1 VQGHYVRTLGNI
13 GDKDTEN
20 EVLLL
25 EHDIP
30 HAHFSADVLNCLPQ
44 MPWSISKE
52 VRWMALGPVRYA
64 VEHTRFL
71 EAYRPAETHTHT
83 PI

>member
-1 VQGHYVRTLGNI
+1 VHLQDHYYDCVIVHLEGHYCGCVAVHLQGHFVRKLGDI

-30 HAHFSADVLNCLPQ
+30 HSVFSEAVLKCLPSL
-44 MPWSISKE
+44 PWVITKE
-52 VRWMALGPVRYA
+52 V
-64 VEHTRFL
+64 T
-71 EAYRPAETHTHT
+71 
-83 PI
+83 I

>member
-1 VQGHYVRTLGNI
+1 MQPQTYFLLLFQGHFVKKL

-30 HAHFSADVLNCLPQ
+30 HLSFSVAVLNALPEPQ
-44 MPWSISKE
+44 WSISDE
-52 VRWMALGPVRYA
+52 VTTKNVLSFYLYSLIV
-64 VEHTRFL
+64 
-71 EAYRPAETHTHT
+71 
-83 PI
+83 

>member
-1 VQGHYVRTLGNI
+1 MPVLQPQTYFLLLFQGHFVKKLGAI

-30 HAHFSADVLNCLPQ
+30 HLSFSVAVLNALPEPQ
-44 MPWSISKE
+44 WSISDE
-52 VRWMALGPVRYA
+52 VTTKNVLSFYLYSLIV
-64 VEHTRFL
+64 
-71 EAYRPAETHTHT
+71 
-83 PI
+83 

>member
-1 VQGHYVRTLGNI
+1 MRKLGAI

-30 HAHFSADVLNCLPQ
+30 HSTFSQAVLNCLPTL
-44 MPWSISKE
+44 PWIIGEE
-52 VRWMALGPVRYA
+52 VASQIL
-64 VEHTRFL
+64 T
-71 EAYRPAETHTHT
+71 
-83 PI
+83 